1 DFVRGAQL
9 AARGRSIIALPS
21 TARGGSISRIVA
33 RLGGVVTTARSDA
46 DMIVTEY
53 GVAELK
59 GRTITQR
66 MQRMAAISHPDFR
79 EGLEREAHAALKA

>member
-1 DFVRGAQL
+1 
-9 AARGRSIIALPS
+9 
-21 TARGGSISRIVA
+21 

-46 DMIVTEY
+46 DVIVTEY

-59 GRTITQR
+59 GRTIAER

-79 EGLEREAHAALKA
+79 EELEREVHSALKA